1 MATIVKGKNA
11 KKPYTVRYQHQGRQ
25 REKSFVTKREAEDFR
40 AKFEHDSRA
49 QIFVDPAAASIKFSD
64 AAERWVSRRT
74 GAQSSKDTY
83 RRVLRNHI
91 NPAMGSKTLRA
102 VANDRYGLQDFLL
115 QTLPDSGLGASQVRI
130 AYAVIRGVVNDAVK
144 SGLLSESRI
153 GGISLPP
160 QPVRAEIVF
169 PAYAELATVA
179 GAMPEPYGLLI
190 WLMRGCGLRIG
201 EAMAVRWENFKD
213 GTLRISEQL
222 TPRGAYG
229 PLKHRKPGEYRDVPV
244 PNYVQDALGLEYHGG
259 TERFGYVF
267 PKASRRATE
276 RWFNSAVRT
285 AGIKGTFTA
294 HSLRHIF
301 ASVSLS
307 NGVPITDVSAWLGHR
322 NINMTYAIYGHLVPS
337 AWGKARQALDSEFTT
352 WKEAT

>member
-1 MATIVKGKNA
+1 MATIVKGKN
-11 KKPYTVRYQHQGRQ
+11 KLKPYTVRYQHQGRQ
-25 REKSFVTKREAEDFR
+25 REKSFATSREANDFK

-49 QIFVDPAAASIKFSD
+49 HIFVDPAAASVKFSE
-64 AAERWVSRRT
+64 AAEKWVSRLT
-74 GAQSSKDTY
+74 GAASSRERY
-83 RRVLRNHI
+83 RSLLRTHI
-91 NPAMGSKTLRA
+91 NPAIGSRTLRA
-102 VANDRYGLQDFLL
+102 VAGDREGLQDFLL
-115 QTLPDSGLGASQVRI
+115 KTMPDNGVGAAQIRL
-130 AYAVIRGVVNDAVK
+130 AYAVIRGVVNDALK
-144 SGLLSESRI
+144 AGKLSDSRI
-153 GGISLPP
+153 GGLSLPA
-160 QPVRAEIVF
+160 QPTRAEIVF
-169 PAYAELATVA
+169 PTYAQLVVA
-179 GAMPEPYGLLI
+179 AEKMPEPYGLLI

-222 TPRGAYG
+222 TPQGTYG

-244 PNYVQDALGLEYHGG
+244 PDYVMWELDPQADLND
-259 TERFGYVF
+259 RFGYVF
-267 PKASRRATE
+267 PKASRRAVE
-276 RWFNSAVRT
+276 RWFNAAVKT
-285 AGIKGTFTA
+285 AEIKGGFTP

-352 WKEAT
+352 WKEATL